1 MKNRPLI
8 DLAHVSEEVTLHWC
22 AGPDC
27 YCKGSK
33 ACKHHHSPSVTAEGY
48 PICSRCH
55 LMLDVR

>member
-1 MKNRPLI
+1 MKKRALA
-8 DLAHVSEEVTLHWC
+8 DLVHVSDEVTFHWC

-27 YCKGSK
+27 YCKGSRN
-33 ACKHHHSPSVTAEGY
+33 CKPSHALSVTDEGF